1 MQDRAVRDSA
11 TAGRNEEAPQEHSL
25 GGFAFHGAGLPVQ
38 ALAHEGSDQTIVVRV
53 APGTS
58 ELR

>member
-1 MQDRAVRDSA
+1 MRDSA

-25 GGFAFHGAGLPVQ
+25 GGFAFHGAGLPAQ